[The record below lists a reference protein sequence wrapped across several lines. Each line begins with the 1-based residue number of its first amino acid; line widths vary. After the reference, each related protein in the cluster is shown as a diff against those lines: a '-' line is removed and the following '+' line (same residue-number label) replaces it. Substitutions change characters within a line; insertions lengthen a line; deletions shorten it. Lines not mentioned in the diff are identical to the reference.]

1 MNRRL
6 INATRSRVEIPRSR
20 WIDEI
25 SSSTVDE
32 PTSVY
37 FPTEANVFR
46 RFKRILVS
54 RFKDIIIAK
63 KKDKRNESSSTTRVM
78 KHLRVLEA
86 DNEGAIE
93 EWFVPFLDWHAAFR
107 AEPAVFRNEI
117 TSLSIN
123 RGFVRA
129 SARFLANGVVTAYE
143 RRWIYVT
150 ERC

>member
-1 MNRRL
+1 M
-6 INATRSRVEIPRSR
+6 
-20 WIDEI
+20 DEI
-25 SSSTVDE
+25 SSNIVDE

-37 FPTEANVFR
+37 FPTEANAFR
-46 RFKRILVS
+46 RLKRVLVS
-54 RFKDIIIAK
+54 RFKGIIITK
-63 KKDKRNESSSTTRVM
+63 KRDKRNESSSTTRVM

-93 EWFVPFLDWHAAFR
+93 ERFVPFLDWHAAFR
-107 AEPAVFRNEI
+107 PEPAVFRNEI

-150 ERC
+150 KRC

>member
-93 EWFVPFLDWHAAFR
+93 EWFVPFLDWHAAF
-107 AEPAVFRNEI
+107 
-117 TSLSIN
+117 
-123 RGFVRA
+123 
-129 SARFLANGVVTAYE
+129 
-143 RRWIYVT
+143 
-150 ERC
+150 